1 MFLTRMDNLAESI
14 ASILSPVNSRTGKL
28 LNHSTQQACH
38 HPARDITIVT
48 LASGVGSLGSAVVAM
63 ALHTS
68 PFAALTTGGATFMA
82 ILTAGMNVLKHVKR
96 DS

>member
-1 MFLTRMDNLAESI
+1 M
-14 ASILSPVNSRTGKL
+14 
-28 LNHSTQQACH
+28 HSTQQACH

-48 LASGVGSLGSAVVAM
+48 LASGVGSLGSAVVTM
-63 ALHTS
+63 TLHTS
-68 PFAALTTGGATFMA
+68 PFATLTTSGATFMA